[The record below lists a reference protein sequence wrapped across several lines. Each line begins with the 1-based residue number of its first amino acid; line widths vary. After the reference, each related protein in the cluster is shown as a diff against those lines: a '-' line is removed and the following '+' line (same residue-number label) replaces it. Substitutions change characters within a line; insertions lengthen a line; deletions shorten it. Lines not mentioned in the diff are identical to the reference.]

1 MSKPRSGL
9 KRIMADAWLDK
20 TGYIPGEEI
29 QFNATIDNYSGKSVR
44 GTTVQLIQVHIPHVL
59 IINLFAYS

>member
-1 MSKPRSGL
+1 
-9 KRIMADAWLDK
+9 MADAWLDK

>member
-1 MSKPRSGL
+1 
-9 KRIMADAWLDK
+9 MADAWLDK

-44 GTTVQLIQVHIPHVL
+44 GTTVQLIQYTIFTDGKHKNKVKKSSL
-59 IINLFAYS
+59 GEKRKINL